1 MFDAKDT
8 FQTFLGDGCLLACL
22 GCISPA
28 SLVTEENPM
37 EGLSQSSVRNE
48 KEKKRLILISPTVI
62 QLHYG
67 ISSENLKQRCSGSN
81 TADRLNTLTFY
92 PTSELLPGRWQ

>member
-1 MFDAKDT
+1 MDVILHQRGFEMFDAKDT

-37 EGLSQSSVRNE
+37 EGLSQSSVINE
-48 KEKKRLILISPTVI
+48 KEKKKTHFDFTNGYPV
-62 QLHYG
+62 
-67 ISSENLKQRCSGSN
+67 
-81 TADRLNTLTFY
+81 TLWYIF
-92 PTSELLPGRWQ
+92 